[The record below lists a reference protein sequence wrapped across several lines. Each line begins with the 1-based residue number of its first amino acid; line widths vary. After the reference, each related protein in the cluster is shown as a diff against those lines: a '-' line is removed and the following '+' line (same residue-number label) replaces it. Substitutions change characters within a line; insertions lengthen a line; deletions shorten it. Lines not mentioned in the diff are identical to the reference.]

1 MKLYD
6 KSNAQKR
13 MNELG
18 AQGVPF
24 IFVVD
29 YDAAH
34 AIVLPE
40 SEVDANELLYSFHG
54 KGNAPAVKKRE
65 PIAVAWNPIPPSEAD
80 YQRSFEVVQNAI
92 AAGSTT
98 LVNLTCKIP
107 IETNLSLRQI
117 FDHADALYRLW
128 IKDTLVCF
136 SPEMFIQIKDGEI
149 SSYPMKGTI
158 DATLPDAAERLLNN
172 PKEMAEHADVVELIK
187 QDLRL
192 VADNVRVERYRY
204 IDTLVTNK
212 GSLLE
217 TSSEIRGTLPSD
229 YCNRLGDILFSQLP
243 AGSITGF
250 PKSETVKIIAA
261 AEGYERKFYTGVMGR
276 WDGHSLDTGVLIRF
290 IDQEG
295 EQLYFKAGGGITG
308 NSNWQAE
315 YNEVI
320 AKVYVP
326 IR

>member
-6 KSNAQKR
+6 KSSAQKR

-128 IKDTLVCF
+128 IKETLVCF

-158 DATLPDAAERLLNN
+158 DATLPNAAERLLNN

-229 YCNRLGDILFSQLP
+229 YRNRL
-243 AGSITGF
+243 
-250 PKSETVKIIAA
+250 
-261 AEGYERKFYTGVMGR
+261 RKFYTGVMGR